1 MTQKYTVLISVYA
14 KENPEYLKEAIDSM
28 LEQTIPPDEI
38 VIVED
43 GNLTKELDDVIEKY
57 KKLHRNLFKIIKMKE
72 NVGTG
77 IALSIG
83 IKECKNEYI
92 ARMDSDDISEKY
104 RCERELEILNN
115 NDNIDIV
122 GSIAAEFEGNIN
134 NITGYRILPETNT
147 EIYKF
152 AQRRNPCAH
161 SSVMMR
167 KSRILDAGNYREYLY
182 FEDYD
187 LWIRM
192 IQKGYKFYNIQDVLI
207 YMRVNEKFYKR
218 RGGLSY
224 FKRMIQFRTEQYRNG
239 FYTLKNYLLAITIH
253 GVVCLLPNRLRK
265 FIYLNFLRHK
275 RGIKKDE
282 TK

>member
-28 LEQTIPPDEI
+28 LKQTIQPDEI
-38 VIVED
+38 VLVED
-43 GNLTKELDDVIEKY
+43 GKLTKDLDEVIEQY
-57 KKLHRNLFKIIKMKE
+57 KKVHGNLFKIIKMQE
-72 NVGTG
+72 NLGTG
-77 IALSIG
+77 VALAIG

-92 ARMDSDDISEKY
+92 AKMDSDDISEKY
-104 RCERELEILNN
+104 RCEKELEVLNN
-115 NDNIDIV
+115 NENIDVV
-122 GSIAAEFEGNIN
+122 GSIVAEFAGDIN

-167 KSRILDAGNYREYLY
+167 KSSVLGAGNYRGCLY

-192 IQKGYKFYNIQDVLI
+192 MQKGYKFYNIQEVLT
-207 YMRVNEKFYKR
+207 YMRANESFYKR
-218 RGGLSY
+218 RGGLFY

-239 FYTLKNYLLAITIH
+239 FYTLKNYLLAITMH
-253 GVVCLLPNRLRK
+253 GVVCLLPNKIRK
-265 FIYLNFLRHK
+265 FIYLKFLRHK
-275 RGIKKDE
+275 NEKI
-282 TK
+282 